1 MDRPGIDALI
11 LADSRAALNV
21 PETPAYVYSES
32 VLSHTASNALDLTDQ
47 AGCKLVYT
55 LKPCGLSGVLDT
67 LSPYVDGYAASSMFE
82 VLLAREVALSGQT
95 IHCYSPAFSAGELND
110 VLSMAN
116 YVSLNSVTQ
125 LEMAMSP
132 DNGNASIG
140 LRVNPEVRFAGDSR
154 YDPCRP
160 YSKLGVAKSD
170 FQELVG
176 SSHTRPLI
184 EGVHIHNNCES
195 DDLTQLAISVESILE
210 TLRVLD
216 GLTWVNLGG
225 GYYLGPEVDPGPLAE
240 VVHRLTSEFGVS
252 VFVEPGTAL
261 VQQAGLLISEVLD
274 VFKSGG
280 KQVAVLDATTSQ
292 MPEVFEYGF
301 TPSITGLAVG
311 GDSITILAGKSCLA
325 GDVFGE
331 YSLQEPPGVG
341 DRVAIM
347 DAGSYSQSRA
357 VPFNGIP
364 IPSCYLLREDGS
376 FALMA
381 SYGYRDFAGRN
392 GVVAVAVA

>member
-1 MDRPGIDALI
+1 MDRASIDALI

-21 PETPAYVYSES
+21 PETPAYVYSEP
-32 VLSHTASNALDLTDQ
+32 VLRKTASNALDLTDRV
-47 AGCKLVYT
+47 GCKLVYT

-67 LSPYVDGYAASSMFE
+67 LAPFVDGYAASSLFE
-82 VLLAREVALSGQT
+82 VLLARDVALSGQT
-95 IHCYSPAFSAGELND
+95 IHCYSPAFSAGELDN
-110 VLSMAN
+110 VLSVAD

-125 LEMAMSP
+125 FEMAMSL
-132 DNGNASIG
+132 GHSNASVG
-140 LRVNPEVRFAGDSR
+140 LRVNPEVRFAYDSR

-160 YSKLGVAKSD
+160 FSKLGVPKSD
-170 FQELVG
+170 FRELLG
-176 SSHTRPLI
+176 SSHIRHLI

-195 DDLTQLAISVESILE
+195 EDMTQLAISVESILE

-216 GLTWVNLGG
+216 GLSWVNLGG
-225 GYYLGPEVDPGPLAE
+225 GYYLGPEVDPEPLAE
-240 VVHRLTSEFGVS
+240 VVCSLTSEFGVS

-261 VQQAGLLISEVLD
+261 VQQAGMLVSEVLD

-280 KQVAVLDATTSQ
+280 KHVAVLDATTSQ

-301 TPSITGLAVG
+301 TPSVTGPEAG
-311 GDSITILAGKSCLA
+311 GDSITIFAGKSCLA

-331 YSLQEPPGVG
+331 YTLREPPAIG

-357 VPFNGIP
+357 APFNGIP

-376 FALMA
+376 FELMA
-381 SYGYRDFAGRN
+381 SYGFRDFAGRN
-392 GVVAVAVA
+392 GVIAVAPA